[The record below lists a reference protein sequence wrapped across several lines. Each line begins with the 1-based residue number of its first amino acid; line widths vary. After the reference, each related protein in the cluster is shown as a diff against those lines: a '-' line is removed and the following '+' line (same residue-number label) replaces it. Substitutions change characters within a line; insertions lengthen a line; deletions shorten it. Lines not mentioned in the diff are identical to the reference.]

1 VREHQRENM
10 ETQKE
15 TDGRRRKRKEEVKH
29 RWREMR
35 KEKEGNGEMKGLF
48 FTVCFGLYLLHFNP
62 CYHSHTNTH
71 LLPPSLSL
79 VYFSLSLLLAFFV
92 SL

>member
-1 VREHQRENM
+1 M
-10 ETQKE
+10 ERQKE

-35 KEKEGNGEMKGLF
+35 KEEEGNGEMKGLF
-48 FTVCFGLYLLHFNP
+48 FTVCFWTVFITLQPVLSLTYK
-62 CYHSHTNTH
+62 HSSSS
-71 LLPPSLSL
+71 SLSL

-92 SL
+92 SLSLYSSVYL